1 MRSLSHSYINVN
13 LSPAV
18 SRELNPERVMLS
30 PSTNS
35 NMLLEFVIDAAGG
48 RFCTLMFTDV
58 IACAPSSSVTVA
70 VI

>member
-1 MRSLSHSYINVN
+1 
-13 LSPAV
+13 
-18 SRELNPERVMLS
+18 
-30 PSTNS
+30 
-35 NMLLEFVIDAAGG
+35 MLLEFVIDAAGG